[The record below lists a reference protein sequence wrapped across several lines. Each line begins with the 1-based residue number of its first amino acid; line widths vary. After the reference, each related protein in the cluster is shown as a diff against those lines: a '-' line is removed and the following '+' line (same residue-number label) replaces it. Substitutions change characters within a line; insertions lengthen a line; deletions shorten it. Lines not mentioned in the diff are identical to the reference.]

1 MDNELPER
9 INAIKSISYDVS
21 EIVADI
27 RLQKGDNTYEVVVS
41 DVLDWIEDVVD
52 NDFVDTQNE
61 IIYQDE
67 NGNEVDA

>member
-1 MDNELPER
+1 
-9 INAIKSISYDVS
+9 VS

-41 DVLDWIEDVVD
+41 DVLDWIENVVD

-67 NGNEVDA
+67 NGSEVLV